1 MFSQIAIVVLGLF
14 LIVMGFREG
23 DYLNVGVGALVGAF
37 AAVTLYKLK
46 TGK

>member
-1 MFSQIAIVVLGLF
+1 MFSQMAIIFLALF

-23 DYLNVGVGALVGAF
+23 DYLNVGVGALVGVF
-37 AAVTLYKLK
+37 AVSTLYKLK